1 MSEWAVEVR
10 GLTKRFG
17 GFTAVDS
24 VSFSVAHGEVFGL
37 LGPNGAGKSTTI
49 RMLCGILAPSEG
61 WGEVAG
67 HDIAREPAAVRAHI
81 GYMSQRFS
89 LYPDLT
95 VGENLEFYG
104 GLYGLDGERL
114 RARRRW
120 ALEMAGLEEQEGQL
134 TESLSAGWRQRL
146 ALGSALLHE
155 PKVVFLDEPTAGAD
169 PMSRRQFWDVIY
181 GLREAGVTTLVTTHY
196 MDEAERCDRLG
207 FIYAG
212 RLIALDRPE
221 ALKHSTRAGAL
232 LEVDCGRPA
241 AAIEALA
248 GEDWV
253 EHSRLHGAGVHVV
266 VKGVEGAQ
274 ARVEE
279 ALQAAG
285 VEARRVEM
293 VTPSLDDVFDSLIR
307 EAEAPRAVGTP

>member
-1 MSEWAVEVR
+1 MSGWAIAVR
-10 GLTKRFG
+10 DLTKRFG
-17 GFTAVDS
+17 EFTAVEG

-49 RMLCGILAPSEG
+49 RMLCGILAPTEG
-61 WGEVAG
+61 AGEVAG
-67 HDIAREPAAVRAHI
+67 HDIAREPAAVRSHI

-95 VGENLEFYG
+95 VSENLEFYG
-104 GLYGLDGERL
+104 GVYGLDAERV
-114 RARRRW
+114 RGRKRW

-146 ALGSALLHE
+146 ALGCALLHE
-155 PKVVFLDEPTAGAD
+155 PEVVFLDEPTAGAD
-169 PMSRRQFWDVIY
+169 PMSRRRFWEVIY

-196 MDEAERCDRLG
+196 MDEAERCDRLA

-221 ALKHSTRAGAL
+221 ALKDSKQAGAL
-232 LEVDCGRPA
+232 VEVDCDAPA
-241 AAIEALA
+241 AAVESLQ

-253 EHSRLHGAGVHVV
+253 EHARLHGGGVHVV
-266 VKGVEGAQ
+266 VKGAEGAQ
-274 ARVEE
+274 ARVED
-279 ALQAAG
+279 ALRAAR
-285 VEARRVEM
+285 VEARRVEP
-293 VTPSLDDVFDSLIR
+293 VRPSLEDVFDSLIR
-307 EAEAPRAVGTP
+307 EAEAPAAVGAS